1 MKLGDRSGRAL
12 VLATALIV
20 TSAGLAGC
28 SRKPRPRRH
37 AERETPAA
45 ALPTPDNT
53 PIDVLRTPS
62 GLVLK
67 LDEPTP
73 LPGKDVTPAPSPSPA
88 GPR

>member
-1 MKLGDRSGRAL
+1 MKVGDRSGRAL
-12 VLATALIV
+12 ILAGALV
-20 TSAGLAGC
+20 VMAAGLPGC
-28 SRKPRPRRH
+28 GRKPRARRH
-37 AERETPAA
+37 AEVETPPAA
-45 ALPTPDNT
+45 VPTPDNT

-67 LDEPTP
+67 LDEATP